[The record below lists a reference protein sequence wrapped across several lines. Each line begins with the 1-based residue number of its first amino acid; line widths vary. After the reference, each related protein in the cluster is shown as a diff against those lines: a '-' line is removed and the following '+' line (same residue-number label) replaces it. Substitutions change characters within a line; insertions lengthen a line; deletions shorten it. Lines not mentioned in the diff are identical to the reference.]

1 MKRVL
6 ALCLV
11 LGFSVASAVLAQDA
25 SQSQKSDQHM
35 SGKMMSG
42 TVTKVD
48 SASKMMTVKDD
59 SGKETTVYW
68 DDSTKVSGGSPTE
81 GATVTFATMDKDG
94 KTVATHITTK
104 PKY

>member
-11 LGFSVASAVLAQDA
+11 LGFSVASVVFAQDA
-25 SQSQKSDQHM
+25 SQKTEKM
-35 SGKMMSG
+35 SGKMMTG

-48 SASKMMTVKDD
+48 SASKSMTVKDD

-81 GATVTFATMDKDG
+81 GATVMFATMDKDG
-94 KTVATHITTK
+94 KTVATQITTK